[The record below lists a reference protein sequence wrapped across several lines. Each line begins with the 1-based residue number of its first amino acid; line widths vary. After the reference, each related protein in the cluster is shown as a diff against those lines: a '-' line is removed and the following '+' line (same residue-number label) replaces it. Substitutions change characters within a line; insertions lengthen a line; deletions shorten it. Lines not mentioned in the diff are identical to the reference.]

1 MDFAAVEGRVRKD
14 GDMSSTERLMLQIS
28 DEDSAAE
35 GLSAAFIE
43 DGAREIDGVL
53 KVERRKPN
61 ADTMDL
67 GNIVEIV
74 FTSGATIALAQ
85 GLAGW
90 LKARRG
96 AKVIVEKTQD
106 AASIKTIV
114 SGIDPAT
121 AERIVERH
129 IT

>member
-1 MDFAAVEGRVRKD
+1 
-14 GDMSSTERLMLQIS
+14 
-28 DEDSAAE
+28 
-35 GLSAAFIE
+35 
-43 DGAREIDGVL
+43 
-53 KVERRKPN
+53 
-61 ADTMDL
+61 MDL